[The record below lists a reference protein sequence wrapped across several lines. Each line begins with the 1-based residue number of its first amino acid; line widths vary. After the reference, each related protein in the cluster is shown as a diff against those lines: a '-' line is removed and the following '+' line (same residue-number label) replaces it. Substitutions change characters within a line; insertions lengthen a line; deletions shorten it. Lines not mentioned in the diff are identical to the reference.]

1 MPGAIIVGA
10 SSGIG
15 EALAR
20 VLAARGYTL
29 GLVARREDLLARL
42 QAELPV
48 PSHIRRVD
56 ISDPET
62 AMPALGQLI
71 ADMGDVEL
79 FVLNAGVGFLTRDL
93 EWDVERETIEVNV
106 LGFAAML
113 NVAFQA
119 LKARGSG
126 HIVGISSISALR
138 GGRHAPAYNASK
150 AFVSNYLEGIR
161 HYCRRH
167 SLPITVTDI
176 QPGFVKTAMAKSDR
190 LFWMATAGEA
200 ARQIDAAIVAR
211 RPHAYITRRWR
222 LIAWLLKSL
231 PRSLYER
238 T

>member
-42 QAELPV
+42 QTELPV

-56 ISDPET
+56 ISDPEA
-62 AMPALGQLI
+62 AMPALEQLI

-93 EWDVERETIEVNV
+93 EWDVERETIKVNV

-138 GGRHAPAYNASK
+138 GARHAPAYNASK

-176 QPGFVKTAMAKSDR
+176 QPGFVKTPMAKSDR
-190 LFWMATAGEA
+190 LFWMATAEEA
-200 ARQIDAAIVAR
+200 ARQIDAAIQAR

-222 LIAWLLKSL
+222 LIAWLIKSL